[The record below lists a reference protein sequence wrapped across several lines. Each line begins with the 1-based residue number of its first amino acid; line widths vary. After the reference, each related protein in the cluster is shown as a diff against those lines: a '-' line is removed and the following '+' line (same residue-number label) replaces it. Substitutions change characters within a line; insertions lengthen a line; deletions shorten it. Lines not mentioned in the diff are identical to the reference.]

1 MAKVAQSAVLPKRP
15 GNGFTSPRMRDAT
28 SADAGRLADLW
39 SRARPQS
46 GVGRAEL
53 REWLASGRALLLE
66 GATGAVLA
74 ALRFREEDGGWR
86 VEPIV
91 TDPEQR
97 GQGFGRW
104 LMTALEAGAI
114 RENVAFLAL
123 DVEEPTTLSYYRRLG
138 YRPHGEHELQLRK
151 RVGGMW
157 QQQEM
162 D

>member
-1 MAKVAQSAVLPKRP
+1 MTQSAVLPKRP
-15 GNGFTSPRMRDAT
+15 GNGFTSPRMRNAN
-28 SADAGRLADLW
+28 SADAAKLADLW
-39 SRARPQS
+39 GRARPGS
-46 GVGRAEL
+46 AVGSTEF
-53 REWLASGRALLLE
+53 REWLSSGRALLLE
-66 GATGAVLA
+66 DAAGTVLA
-74 ALRFREEDGGWR
+74 ALRFRDEDGGWR

-91 TDPEQR
+91 TDPDQR

-123 DVEEPTTLSYYRRLG
+123 SVEEPTTLPYYRRLG
-138 YRPHGEHELQLRK
+138 YRPHGEHDLELRK

>member
-1 MAKVAQSAVLPKRP
+1 MVQSAILPKRP

-28 SADAGRLADLW
+28 SADAGCLADLW
-39 SRARPQS
+39 ARARPEAGASEQ
-46 GVGRAEL
+46 EL
-53 REWLASGRALLLE
+53 KEWLATGRALLLE
-66 GATGAVLA
+66 DAAGRALA
-74 ALRFREEDGGWR
+74 ALRYREENGGWR

-91 TDPEQR
+91 TDPDQR

-104 LMTALEAGAI
+104 LMTNLEAGAI

-123 DVEEPTTLSYYRRLG
+123 DVEDPTTLSYYRRLG
-138 YRPHGEHELQLRK
+138 YRAVTDDEMKLRK

-157 QQQEM
+157 QQQEA

>member
-1 MAKVAQSAVLPKRP
+1 MAQGAVLPQRL
-15 GNGFTSPRMRDAT
+15 GTGFTSPRMRAAT
-28 SADAGRLADLW
+28 SADADRLAALW
-39 SRARPQS
+39 RRARPGS
-46 GVGRAEL
+46 GVGVAEL
-53 REWLASGRALLLE
+53 KAWLASNRALLLE
-66 GATGAVLA
+66 DAAGHALA
-74 ALRFREEDGGWR
+74 AIRYQEEAGGWR

-104 LMTALEAGAI
+104 LMTALEASAI

-123 DVEEPTTLSYYRRLG
+123 DVEAASTLSYYRRLG
-138 YRPHGEHELQLRK
+138 YRPHGDDDMKLRK

-157 QQQEM
+157 QQQEL

>member
-1 MAKVAQSAVLPKRP
+1 VAQSAVLPSRP
-15 GNGFTSPRMRDAT
+15 GNGFTSPRMRGAT
-28 SADAGRLADLW
+28 SADASRLAALW
-39 SRARPQS
+39 ARARPGA
-46 GVGRAEL
+46 GVGTADL

-66 GATGAVLA
+66 DASGAALA
-74 ALRFREEDGGWR
+74 ALRYREEDGGWR

-91 TDPEQR
+91 TDPDQR

-104 LMTALEAGAI
+104 LMTTLEAGAI

-123 DVEEPTTLSYYRRLG
+123 SVEAPSTLSYYRRLG
-138 YRPHGEHELQLRK
+138 YRPVGDNELELRK

-157 QQQEM
+157 QQQEL